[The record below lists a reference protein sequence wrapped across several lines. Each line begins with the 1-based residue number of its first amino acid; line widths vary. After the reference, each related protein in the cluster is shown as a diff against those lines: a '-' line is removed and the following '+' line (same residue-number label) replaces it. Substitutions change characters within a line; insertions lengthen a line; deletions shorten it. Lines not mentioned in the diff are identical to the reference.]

1 MAFAQTPKNHH
12 RAPATGDQKFAS
24 EAAIGGM
31 AEVEMGKLAVSKA
44 TNPDVKSFGQ
54 KMVDD
59 HSKAGDELKTVAS
72 KENIHLPGAMD
83 SKHKATIDRLGSLNG
98 AEFDKAYVKEMMRD
112 HEMDVQEF
120 RREASSGTNKGVKDF
135 AAKTLPT
142 LQEHLRLIK
151 DVDSKLSK
159 GSE

>member
-1 MAFAQTPKNHH
+1 
-12 RAPATGDQKFAS
+12 
-24 EAAIGGM
+24 
-31 AEVEMGKLAVSKA
+31 
-44 TNPDVKSFGQ
+44 
-54 KMVDD
+54 
-59 HSKAGDELKTVAS
+59 
-72 KENIHLPGAMD
+72 
-83 SKHKATIDRLGSLNG
+83 
-98 AEFDKAYVKEMMRD
+98 
-112 HEMDVQEF
+112 MDVQEF